1 MKLKQIT
8 LAIFSAAIFSS
19 CATQQVFPGF
29 EETAF
34 VDYSLFHK
42 NGIQVYDG
50 EVPEGGTPI
59 GRLIEYVRFTR
70 IYRFNSFKVDKKD
83 KKDTGND
90 DIIVPKYKTIIT
102 SNSDH
107 IKDIERLTTRISD
120 LVKEKGGKGIA
131 NLKISVTNADTQP
144 IFHVSGTVY
153 K

>member
-1 MKLKQIT
+1 MKLKQLT
-8 LAIFSAAIFSS
+8 LAIFSVAIFSS
-19 CATQQVFPGF
+19 CATQVFPGF

-70 IYRFNSFKVDKKD
+70 VYYFKSNKIDKSD
-83 KKDTGND
+83 KGGD
-90 DIIVPKYKTIIT
+90 DIIVPKYKTTIT